1 MSKDT
6 KYFIGKASDSFFLET
21 FELLKFTGRF
31 WKVLFQPP
39 FEVRETVRQC
49 YEVGYRSLG
58 LISLTGFVTGI
69 VFTKQSRPSLSDFG
83 ATSWLPAL
91 MGVAI
96 MRALAPLITSLISAG
111 KVGSNIGAEIGSMR
125 VSEQIDAME
134 LSPVDPFKFLV
145 VTRVVAT
152 TVMMPILAAYMA
164 VVAIFGSYLNIHQNE
179 QTSFT
184 VFITNAFANLSFL
197 DLEASLTKS
206 ILFGFTIGLVSCF
219 KGYTATNGTEGVGRA
234 ANASVVVS
242 MFFIF
247 IEEVLIVQ
255 VFNLIRYA

>member
-1 MSKDT
+1 MSKTT
-6 KYFIGKASDSFFLET
+6 KYFFGKAADAFLMET
-21 FELLKFTGRF
+21 FQLLKFTGQF
-31 WKVLFQPP
+31 WKNVFRPP
-39 FEVRETVRQC
+39 FEFRELLRQC

-58 LISLTGFVTGI
+58 LISLTGFITGI
-69 VFTKQSRPSLSDFG
+69 VFTRQSRSSLADFG

-96 MRALAPLITSLISAG
+96 VRALAPLITSLISAG

-125 VSEQIDAME
+125 VSEQIEAME
-134 LSPVDPFKFLV
+134 MSPVDPFKFLV
-145 VTRVVAT
+145 VSRVLAT
-152 TVMMPILAAYMA
+152 TLMMPLLAAYMA
-164 VVAIFGSYLNIHQNE
+164 LVGMLGSYLNVHQNE

-184 VFITNAFANLSFL
+184 VFIKNAFANLSFL

-255 VFNLIRYA
+255 VFNLIKYA